1 MGVGFAED
9 AHLALKALMRD
20 LVDFLYLYDNLSRY
34 LTAPNHKEI
43 ARLFSNFIQL
53 LPFQIVIETQVL
65 GELLEGLLAE
75 HLEGLNAVDEL
86 LEPDHVLVDVIWDE
100 GEVLML
106 IYG

>member
-9 AHLALKALMRD
+9 ANLALKALIRD

-53 LPFQIVIETQVL
+53 LPFQIV
-65 GELLEGLLAE
+65 AE
-75 HLEGLNAVDEL
+75 HLEGLNAIDEL
-86 LEPDHVLVDVIWDE
+86 LELDHVLVDVIWDE